1 MNYDEKYSDEV
12 LRSIDGTLAT
22 CVQALRSVRD
32 SLDEAAENVHT
43 THLYSS
49 EEYKAAYAD
58 GLCCAMDEIDDL
70 IKKLIDACTE
80 CAEPSIS
87 V

>member
-22 CVQALRSVRD
+22 CVHALRSVRD

-49 EEYKAAYAD
+49 EE
-58 GLCCAMDEIDDL
+58 
-70 IKKLIDACTE
+70 
-80 CAEPSIS
+80 
-87 V
+87 

>member
-32 SLDEAAENVHT
+32 SLDADSENVHT

-49 EEYKAAYAD
+49 EEYKSAYAD
-58 GLCCAMDEIDDL
+58 GLCCAIDEIDDM
-70 IKKLIDACTE
+70 IKQPIDACTE
-80 CAEPSIS
+80 
-87 V
+87 